1 MAPKQC
7 GKFSDIS
14 KSSEIAN
21 HPAGVVG
28 ICRRNKIQ
36 HLIGLTQG
44 NVKKFDRHNIVE

>member
-21 HPAGVVG
+21 HPVGVVG
-28 ICRRNKIQ
+28 IYIYNKNQ
-36 HLIGLTQG
+36 RLIGLIQV
-44 NVKKFDRHNIVE
+44 NVKIC